1 MQPEFFIIAK
11 KGYKSMA
18 EIRSYIDAMD
28 VIADGKNKTLVMQGW
43 FADMQNED
51 AELKVKNEK
60 NEEVTYSTKYISR
73 NDALKEL
80 QEEGVNPK
88 CVKGFDLE
96 IDVTQHDFQFIDL
109 CVGEETI
116 SHVSLRKLE
125 REYAKTVMMLNVDGW
140 KKNEEESFIRGWCFH
155 KQKPFELALYNFNGE
170 EIDTEITWSRRID
183 VERIFHIDN
192 VDKVDYGYV
201 MKFKT
206 SDLTSDKVQLVL
218 KADGCE
224 KVQKIYLTKVKVNE
238 DEMTLVQKLLSPK
251 KWVKGAVYLKENGP
265 KAFVKK
271 LSKLNDTPDMRY
283 HRWFLEHRVTE
294 AELEAQCKVV
304 FPLQPK
310 ISIVIPLYNTKLPFL
325 KAIIDSVL
333 YQSYGNWE
341 LCLADGSTKPEV
353 GDYVKEHYQDAR
365 IVYQKLP
372 KNDGIAGNTNAAL
385 KMATGDFVVL
395 SDHDDILELDALY
408 EIVKLYNDNPKLEII
423 YTDEDLTEKTGKKF
437 RSPRFKP
444 DFNLDFLQS
453 INYICHIFVVKKSIM
468 DQVGGFRKEY
478 DGAQDWDMIL
488 RCCELT
494 EHIGHIPKILYHW
507 RAYEESTAGNID
519 SKQYAIEAGR
529 KAVADHFQRIGLQAE
544 LEYTDIFVMFCPKLI
559 PQTHPKVSII
569 IPNKDEVET
578 LKTCVESI
586 EQKSTYDN
594 YEIIVVENNSTDD
607 VTFAYYK
614 ELQEKYANIKVVFYD
629 GDFNYS
635 KINNFG
641 ASHATGEYYILLNN
655 DTEVITED
663 WMERMLGYC
672 ERESTGIVG
681 AKLYYPDDTVQH
693 CGAIIGVGGFA
704 GHILTQATPQDA
716 GYFGRLKAAQDL
728 SAVTAACL
736 MIKKSVFDEVGG
748 LTEDFKVALND
759 MDLCLKVR
767 AAGKL
772 VALDPGV
779 ELYHYESKS
788 RGFEETPEKH
798 ERFKQEIKRFRD
810 KWADIIE
817 QGDPYYNPNLT
828 LMYGDCR
835 LREDGEHFDIVD
847 EIESERN
854 ND

>member
-1 MQPEFFIIAK
+1 MSSSMNYIELAVIRYQGTKELIVI
-11 KGYKSMA
+11 KGWVASDNEIELTLSSYKSA
-18 EIRSYIDAMD
+18 DNKIDAKIDLYQRRDLIEEMREK
-28 VIADGKNKTLVMQGW
+28 KNQ
-43 FADMQNED
+43 
-51 AELKVKNEK
+51 
-60 NEEVTYSTKYISR
+60 Y
-73 NDALKEL
+73 
-80 QEEGVNPK
+80 VNNT
-88 CVKGFDLE
+88 GFSIE
-96 IDVTQHDFQFIDL
+96 IDVNAISGDRFSL
-109 CVGEETI
+109 CCKDEVI
-116 SHVSLRKLE
+116 ASFSVKKLRC
-125 REYAKTVMMLNVDGW
+125 EYEKSIMLLNVDGW
-140 KKNEEESFIRGWCFH
+140 KKNEDESFIRGWCFH
-155 KQKPFELALYNFNGE
+155 KELPFELVLYNQDGK
-170 EIDTEITWSRRID
+170 EIETEITWNRRMD
-183 VERIFHIDN
+183 VERIFNIEN
-192 VDKVDYGYV
+192 ADKRDFGYV
-201 MKFKT
+201 LKFNT
-206 SDLTSDKVQLVL
+206 SDLTSDKVKLVL
-218 KADGCE
+218 RADGKE
-224 KVQKIYLTKVKVNE
+224 KVQKIDLTKVKKNE
-238 DEMTLVQKLLSPK
+238 EEMTTIEKLLSPK
-251 KWVKGAVYLKENGP
+251 KWIKGAKYLQKNGP
-265 KAFVKK
+265 KAFLVK
-271 LSKLNDTPDMRY
+271 LSKLNDTPDMQY
-283 HRWFLEHRVTE
+283 HRWFMEHRVTE
-294 AELEAQCKVV
+294 DELSKQRKVV
-304 FPLQPK
+304 FEHQPK
-310 ISIVIPLYNTKLPFL
+310 ISIVIPLYNTKIPFL

-333 YQSYGNWE
+333 YQSYTNWE
-341 LCLADGSTKPEV
+341 LCLADGSTKVEV
-353 GDYVKEHYQDAR
+353 GKYIKEHYKDER
-365 IVYQKLP
+365 IIYKKLP

-408 EIVKLYNDNPKLEII
+408 EIVKLYNENPEFDII
-423 YTDEDLTEKTGKKF
+423 YTDEDLTDKTGKRF

-444 DFNLDFLQS
+444 DYNLDFLQS

-488 RCCELT
+488 RCCELAN
-494 EHIGHIPKILYHW
+494 HIGHIPKILYHW

-529 KAVADHFQRIGLQAE
+529 KAVADHFERIGLDAE
-544 LEYTDIFVMFCPKLI
+544 LEYTDIFVMFRPKLI
-559 PQTHPKVSII
+559 PKTHSKISII
-569 IPNKDEVET
+569 IPNKDEIET

-594 YEIIVVENNSTDD
+594 YEIIIVENNSTEDE
-607 VTFAYYK
+607 TFAYYK
-614 ELQEKYANIKVVFYD
+614 ELEAKYSNIKVVYYE

-641 ASHATGEYYILLNN
+641 VKSATGEYYILLNN
-655 DTEVITED
+655 DTEVITAE

-704 GHILTQATPQDA
+704 GHILTQTTPQDA

-736 MIKKSVFDEVGG
+736 MIKKSVFDQVGG

-767 AAGKL
+767 ATGKL

-810 KWADIIE
+810 KWSDIIE
-817 QGDPYYNPNLT
+817 DGDPYYNPNLT

-835 LREDGEHFDIVD
+835 LRGEDEHFDIVD
-847 EIESERN
+847 EIEEDNTASNKE
-854 ND
+854 